1 MTFSNYKFSYIRNP
15 NSIKMHFL
23 KQYVINFTGLKDGLH
38 NYEFSVAD
46 KLLRHY
52 NFDDFNNCRIDVKMN
67 LVKKPNLLE
76 LSFFSKGV
84 INLNCFVSN
93 EPFDYSQNSQMDFVV
108 KFGNELNND
117 NHELL
122 ILPKGSYQIDISQ
135 QLYEMIV
142 LSLPLKITHPGIVDG
157 TLKSETLERLKK
169 FGLKNNNISKT
180 DPRWDKLKDLI

>member
-1 MTFSNYKFSYIRNP
+1 
-15 NSIKMHFL
+15 
-23 KQYVINFTGLKDGLH
+23 
-38 NYEFSVAD
+38 
-46 KLLRHY
+46 
-52 NFDDFNNCRIDVKMN
+52 MN

-93 EPFDYSQNSQMDFVV
+93 EPFDYSQNSQMDLVV

-169 FGLKNNNISKT
+169 FDLKNNNISKT